1 MLPELDADVICVQE
15 GAATLHRIHWQLQY
29 WECCC
34 SRPTLCY
41 CACVLACM
49 CAANMEWIEEMTDN
63 EYVQQNY
70 FASDVN
76 GRTFNGSLLSIH
88 NRRRQ
93 STLTIDLTSSGTAW

>member
-15 GAATLHRIHWQLQY
+15 GAATASIA
-29 WECCC
+29 
-34 SRPTLCY
+34 SFNVGRPAAHALRRVV
-41 CACVLACM
+41 CA

-76 GRTFNGSLLSIH
+76 GRTFNGSLLSSPLLAPPLLATPIDAH
-88 NRRRQ
+88 NR
-93 STLTIDLTSSGTAW
+93 STSLGTVW